1 MVFAK
6 SVKTPKIV
14 FEIFFKK
21 MERKEIAVLVGG
33 ILFAIGVGIFTFYLQ
48 IPDKA
53 QDDKKD
59 SKVENSK
66 VENSETEIS
75 NFNQAAPPQKGDL
88 VAEID
93 TKFGPIKFKLFE
105 NLVPKMVENFQ
116 TLADRKYY
124 DGIIFHR
131 IIPDFMIQTGDPTG
145 TGRGGESAWGG
156 KFDDEFSPKLT
167 HLRGAVS
174 MANGGENTNG
184 SQFFIVSKRGGTGWL
199 DPFVNGEQKDCGKP
213 GTSCHAIFGQV
224 FEGMEIIEQIEN
236 LETGAN
242 DKPIEEIKMDAVKVY
257 RF

>member
-6 SVKTPKIV
+6 SAKTPKIV

-33 ILFAIGVGIFTFYLQ
+33 ILFAIAVGAFTFYLQ
-48 IPDKA
+48 KPA
-53 QDDKKD
+53 ND

-66 VENSETEIS
+66 VDNSETENSAEEIS
-75 NFNQAAPPQKGDL
+75 NFDQTAPPETGDL
-88 VAEID
+88 VAEIS
-93 TKFGPIKFKLFE
+93 TKFGAIKFKLFE

-131 IIPDFMIQTGDPTG
+131 VIPDFMVQTGDPTG
-145 TGRGGESAWGG
+145 TGGGGESAWGG
-156 KFDDEFSPKLT
+156 KLDDEFSSKLT

-174 MANGGENTNG
+174 MANAGANTNG

-224 FEGMEIIEQIEN
+224 FEGMEIVEKIEN
-236 LETGAN
+236 LETGAK
-242 DKPIEEIKMDAVKVY
+242 DKPLEEIEMDTVKVY
-257 RF
+257 RWE